1 MAFADG
7 DPFISGTLLS
17 YQQAN
22 RMKDHWNA
30 AAAPMNP
37 QGGML
42 YSNSADDVLK
52 HYGANSAAWIELLQA
67 GIPFSGNINLDDD
80 VVILFGGDEDECMG
94 YMNAGDIWHLCDG
107 NVLGNNIRMSINGT
121 GISVNGVAPVAQQA
135 HIPDARGPG
144 DVVYRLNDVIHALEN
159 FGITST

>member
-22 RMKDHWNA
+22 RMKDHWCA
-30 AAAPMNP
+30 AAAPTNP

-42 YSNSADDVLK
+42 HSNSADDVLK
-52 HYGANSAAWIELLQA
+52 HYGANAAAWLELLQA
-67 GIPFSGNINLDDD
+67 GVPLNTDFTLADDIA
-80 VVILFGGDEDECMG
+80 ILFGGDEDECMG

-107 NVLGNNIRMSINGT
+107 NVLGANIRMSINGT
-121 GISVNGVAPVAQQA
+121 GLSFFGVAPVAQPA
-135 HIPDARGPG
+135 HIVDATGAG
-144 DVVYRLNDVIHALEN
+144 DVVTRVNAIILALEN
-159 FGITST
+159 LGLLST